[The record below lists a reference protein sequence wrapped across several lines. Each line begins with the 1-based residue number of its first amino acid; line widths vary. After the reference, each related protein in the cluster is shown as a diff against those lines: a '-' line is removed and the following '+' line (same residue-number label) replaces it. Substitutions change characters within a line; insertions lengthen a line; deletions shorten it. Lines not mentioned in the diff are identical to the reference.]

1 MSRIINASKTGEMS
15 VDIGDWN
22 FYILFKKYIN
32 GYYIALPDYGVCV
45 KATNADDVG
54 YNMSNLSRALDKTV
68 KKNAK
73 EIALAI
79 QTVYGQDSTLDIL
92 SGKGLNHIYPV

>member
-22 FYILFKKYIN
+22 FYILFKKYVN

-45 KATNADDVG
+45 KAADADDIG
-54 YNMSNLSRALDKTV
+54 YNTSNLSRALDKTV

-79 QTVYGQDSTLDIL
+79 QTVR
-92 SGKGLNHIYPV
+92 